1 MNVHSN
7 TCPLSSYIILYHLIS
22 LTYTIRFHRPR
33 HDVDAAADLRYDAI
47 PGVMQRIRELEK
59 RKREQLGPV
68 PASHRLKLR
77 S

>member
-1 MNVHSN
+1 M
-7 TCPLSSYIILYHLIS
+7 YIPIPVLYHLIS
-22 LTYTIRFHRPR
+22 SYIPHMHNAFSQAR

-47 PGVMQRIRELEK
+47 PGVMQRIRELKK